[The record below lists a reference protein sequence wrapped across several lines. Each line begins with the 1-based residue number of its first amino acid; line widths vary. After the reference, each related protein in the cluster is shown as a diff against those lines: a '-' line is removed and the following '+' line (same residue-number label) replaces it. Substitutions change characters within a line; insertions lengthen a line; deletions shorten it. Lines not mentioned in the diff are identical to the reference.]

1 MKKIIFVCHGNIC
14 RSPAAEWVM
23 KNLLIKYGLDEKYI
37 VESRAT
43 SSEEIGNDIYPPMKR
58 ALYNAGIPFYSHK
71 AKRITQEEYD
81 SADYIFYMDN
91 NNKFYLDRL
100 LNDYKKIIYPI
111 VKFSDNL
118 YEIDDPWYTGQFDKV
133 LQEITDCCGEIIAKL
148 LLKDK

>member
-1 MKKIIFVCHGNIC
+1 MKKIIFVCHGNIY
-14 RSPAAEWVM
+14 RSPAAEWAM
-23 KNLLIKYGLDEKYI
+23 KNLLIKYGLDEKFV

-43 SSEEIGNDIYPPMKR
+43 SLEEIGNDIYPPMKR

-71 AKRITQEEYD
+71 AKRITQEDYD
-81 SADYIFYMDN
+81 SADYIFYMDR

-100 LNDYKKIIYPI
+100 IKDDKNIIESITKY
-111 VKFSDNL
+111 SDVL

-148 LLKDK
+148 LLKRK